1 MNTPALK
8 RLQAE
13 NLALLERK
21 NAAYGSQNIE
31 LTGLTGVTVRL
42 LDKVMR
48 LKTLVIDGH
57 ADHGDEAVADTLRD
71 IANYALIAQAL
82 ETGEWNRPAT
92 DPRPRPLTDDELK
105 AAISRAGAQAA
116 MARVKP

>member
-21 NAAYGSQNIE
+21 NAAYGPANIE

-92 DPRPRPLTDDELK
+92 DPRPLTDDELK
-105 AAISRAGAQAA
+105 AAISRAGAQVAV
-116 MARVKP
+116 ARGKL